1 MKIIRKAIYPSPCS
15 LLFLPFLLSFS
26 VWLSAFLSLS
36 LSLRFFFSVVLPYYF
51 IHTLN
56 GNRVPVPDERLV
68 LSLMEIA
75 ERSLD
80 TEIVRMVITYSI
92 TLIILIISYFKI
104 AMCHLVAVSLL
115 LVIRYSLKCPL
126 FYFYTTLN
134 CYGSFS
140 KIYVLMQRK
149 VFSDFS

>member
-15 LLFLPFLLSFS
+15 LLFLPFFLSF
-26 VWLSAFLSLS
+26 VLRLGFAFLPLSLS
-36 LSLRFFFSVVLPYYF
+36 PSLFFSVFVLPYYF

-80 TEIVRMVITYSI
+80 TATVRVVITYSI
-92 TLIILIISYFKI
+92 TLIILIISYFKTQCAI
-104 AMCHLVAVSLL
+104 
-115 LVIRYSLKCPL
+115 
-126 FYFYTTLN
+126 
-134 CYGSFS
+134 SFS
-140 KIYVLMQRK
+140 LSFSLCRFIILTIPQHKI
-149 VFSDFS
+149 